1 MWNFKVANNTQNKR
15 AFNIKETAKY
25 ACVSEGIVR
34 NWITSGLIPYEELPG
49 KGNGSRKFRLIRKR
63 DLDNFLNIHYN
74 EPEKKKP
81 GKIDNELVLLPKGS
95 SHI

>member
-1 MWNFKVANNTQNKR
+1 MSGKFQNKR
-15 AFNIKETAKY
+15 ALTIAESAVY

-63 DLDNFLNIHYN
+63 DLDNFLNIHYH
-74 EPEKKKP
+74 EPGKKKP
-81 GKIDNELVLLPKGS
+81 AKTNNKLVLLPKGS
-95 SHI
+95 SRT